1 MKNQPDSVAVH
12 ASFCLPLCPSVCL
25 SACLSVC
32 LSDLVK
38 GRASLIHVE
47 THGLFIDSLQYPG
60 SLGYQRQQLTSL
72 SSSLVL
78 SHGRSTQHDERG
90 AAPLRSLHGGHGWR
104 GNKSRCRCIYFG
116 FWLFLCCCEKATKTV
131 SSEIDIQCSAIP
143 SSNSTT

>member
-78 SHGRSTQHDERG
+78 SHGGRSTQHDERG
-90 AAPLRSLHGGHGWR
+90 AAPLRSFLHGGHDGEGIR
-104 GNKSRCRCIYFG
+104 ADADAYILAFGCFYVVVKRQQKRCHQR
-116 FWLFLCCCEKATKTV
+116 
-131 SSEIDIQCSAIP
+131 
-143 SSNSTT
+143 